1 MLGSSCCHCAVCWPN
16 WSSAAFHS
24 GHTLLSEVRNGC
36 GLARLPTG
44 AMSDGGGEGVTS
56 GPRAAAEPS
65 AMAAQIEPNA
75 EEALFAAPA
84 RLLSAGV
91 YFGIRSEYARAYAM
105 NC

>member
-1 MLGSSCCHCAVCWPN
+1 M
-16 WSSAAFHS
+16 
-24 GHTLLSEVRNGC
+24 VRKGW

-44 AMSDGGGEGVTS
+44 AMSDGGADGVTS

-65 AMAAQIEPNA
+65 PMAAHIDPSA
-75 EEALFAAPA
+75 EEALLAAPA

-105 NC
+105 NCW